1 LPGPPDNPDPYARTS
16 YYSSKIIFKSRDER
30 MYVITL
36 PVENENIV
44 LNPQKSDFKN
54 LDIILWNIEK
64 LRCDMYDNAIVPV
77 ALANKLI
84 SLSSHPSST
93 ILEKFAKKHTR

>member
-1 LPGPPDNPDPYARTS
+1 
-16 YYSSKIIFKSRDER
+16 
-30 MYVITL
+30 MYVITI

-44 LNPQKSDFKN
+44 LNPQKADFKN
-54 LDIILWNIEK
+54 IDIILWNIEK

-84 SLSSHPSST
+84 SISNHPSAI
-93 ILEKFAKKHTR
+93 ILEKFAKIYAK